1 MRCPRKWTGGS
12 PKGTPVGKSLSLRT
26 ISGDD
31 MEKYVVYVLKSI
43 KDNFHYIG
51 HSHDLEKRLKTHNK
65 KKVRSTKG
73 HAPFKIIYTET
84 FSTRSE
90 AFKREMYLKQ
100 IEGNIWLKQYLREKG
115 LW

>member
-1 MRCPRKWTGGS
+1 
-12 PKGTPVGKSLSLRT
+12 V
-26 ISGDD
+26 
-31 MEKYVVYVLKSI
+31 EKYFVYVLKSI
-43 KDNFHYIG
+43 KNNFHYIG
-51 HSHDLEKRLKTHNK
+51 HTHDLEKRLEIHNK

-90 AFKREMYLKQ
+90 ACKREIYLKQ
-100 IEGNIWLKQYLREKG
+100 NKGNMWLRQYLTEQE